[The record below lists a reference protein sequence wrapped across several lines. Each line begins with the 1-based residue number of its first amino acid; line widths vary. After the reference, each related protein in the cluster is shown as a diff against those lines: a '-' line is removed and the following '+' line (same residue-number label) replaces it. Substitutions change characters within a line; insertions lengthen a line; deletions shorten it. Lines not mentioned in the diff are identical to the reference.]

1 MFSSYHC
8 APSGSAFKKRLT
20 FLDWTLV
27 FIPVL
32 VFKHIVV
39 LDIIGPYYWPIDT
52 RRTIN
57 GETQLEEIQIQGALD
72 MVLVTFSSKI
82 NTSRN
87 MLRNRLCTNILYQ
100 LTKNWC
106 LCHKKINFAEIHE
119 KKLIFQGG
127 ARPPVPPPPVH
138 AHG

>member
-52 RRTIN
+52 RRTIK
-57 GETQLEEIQIQGALD
+57 GETQLRRDSNTGCARYGFSDFFQQNKHEQKYAAEHSRQRKWTKATKIHDISNSQDTNNSVSVFENKLFRLAIQTQ
-72 MVLVTFSSKI
+72 KI
-82 NTSRN
+82 
-87 MLRNRLCTNILYQ
+87 
-100 LTKNWC
+100 KF
-106 LCHKKINFAEIHE
+106 HKF
-119 KKLIFQGG
+119 
-127 ARPPVPPPPVH
+127 
-138 AHG
+138 